1 MNGATPMNL
10 ETTPVHNM
18 LDLIDR
24 VFLGRTA
31 LDFADPVRETID
43 RVRATVG
50 PAVSDQTAALPA
62 AAATVAPP
70 PVDPQA
76 VAIQTVAMQ
85 FGDPLLSKLLES
97 VPDQWIQIAEQIEAA
112 QAVGCRVFAITA
124 GQPGAG
130 VTTVA
135 RGAFLTLQGRGRRV
149 ACVSKPPLQC
159 RDLKAR
165 EHHADRADIVIVD
178 AGIWFPPGPI
188 RQRQVAQ
195 LAFGCDAVILVRRA
209 DRAAV
214 PAQGETLT
222 ACGLRVLGEVI
233 TFEMASSPDDSAEP
247 PDA

>member
-1 MNGATPMNL
+1 MNI
-10 ETTPVHNM
+10 ETTPVHNT

-31 LDFADPVRETID
+31 LDFADPVRETLD

>member
-1 MNGATPMNL
+1 MNI
-10 ETTPVHNM
+10 ETTPVHNT

-24 VFLGRTA
+24 VFLGRAA
-31 LDFADPVRETID
+31 LDF
-43 RVRATVG
+43 VG
-50 PAVSDQTAALPA
+50 PASETIERVRTIVGPVESEQAAALPA
-62 AAATVAPP
+62 AAATVALP

-76 VAIQTVAMQ
+76 VAMQ

-112 QAVGCRVFAITA
+112 QAVGCRVVAITA

-233 TFEMASSPDDSAEP
+233 TFEMASSPVDSAEP

>member
-1 MNGATPMNL
+1 MNI
-10 ETTPVHNM
+10 ETTPIHNT

-24 VFLGRTA
+24 VFLGRTT
-31 LDFADPVRETID
+31 LDFIGPASETIE
-43 RVRATVG
+43 RVRAIVG
-50 PAVSDQTAALPA
+50 PVVSEQTAALPA
-62 AAATVAPP
+62 VAATVAPL

-76 VAIQTVAMQ
+76 VAVQ
-85 FGDPLLSKLLES
+85 FGDPVLSKLLES
-97 VPDQWIQIAEQIEAA
+97 VPDQWIQIAEQIEAG

-130 VTTVA
+130 GTTVA

-178 AGIWFPPGPI
+178 AGVWFPPGPI
-188 RQRQVAQ
+188 RQRKVAQ

-214 PAQGETLT
+214 PAQGETLA

>member
-1 MNGATPMNL
+1 MNI
-10 ETTPVHNM
+10 ETTPVHNT

-70 PVDPQA
+70 SVDPQA
-76 VAIQTVAMQ
+76 VAMQ

-97 VPDQWIQIAEQIEAA
+97 MQDQWIQIAEQIEAA

-178 AGIWFPPGPI
+178 SGIWFPPGPI

>member
-1 MNGATPMNL
+1 MNI
-10 ETTPVHNM
+10 ETTPVHNT

-76 VAIQTVAMQ
+76 VAMQFGAMQ
-85 FGDPLLSKLLES
+85 FGAPLLSKLLES

>member
-1 MNGATPMNL
+1 MNI
-10 ETTPVHNM
+10 ETTPVHNT

-31 LDFADPVRETID
+31 LDFADPVRQTID

-76 VAIQTVAMQ
+76 VAIQAVAMQ

-233 TFEMASSPDDSAEP
+233 TFEMASSPDDSVEP

>member
-1 MNGATPMNL
+1 MNI
-10 ETTPVHNM
+10 ETTPVDNT

-31 LDFADPVRETID
+31 LDFADPVRETVDRVRATID
-43 RVRATVG
+43 RVRATIG

-76 VAIQTVAMQ
+76 VAMQ

-97 VPDQWIQIAEQIEAA
+97 MPDQWIQIAEQIEAA

-209 DRAAV
+209 NRPAV

>member
-1 MNGATPMNL
+1 LNGATPMNI
-10 ETTPVHNM
+10 ETTQVHNT

-24 VFLGRTA
+24 VFPGRTA

-43 RVRATVG
+43 RVRATIG
-50 PAVSDQTAALPA
+50 PVESDQTAALPA

-97 VPDQWIQIAEQIEAA
+97 MPDQWIQIAEQIEAA

-209 DRAAV
+209 NRPAV

-233 TFEMASSPDDSAEP
+233 TFEMVSSPDDSAEP

>member
-1 MNGATPMNL
+1 MNGATPMNI
-10 ETTPVHNM
+10 ETTPVHNT

-31 LDFADPVRETID
+31 LDFADPVRETLD

>member
-1 MNGATPMNL
+1 MNI

>member
-1 MNGATPMNL
+1 MNI

-97 VPDQWIQIAEQIEAA
+97 MPDQWIQIAEQIEAA
-112 QAVGCRVFAITA
+112 QAAGCRVFAITA

>member
-1 MNGATPMNL
+1 MNI

-43 RVRATVG
+43 RVRATIG
-50 PAVSDQTAALPA
+50 PVESDQTAALPA

-209 DRAAV
+209 NRPAV

>member
-1 MNGATPMNL
+1 MNI
-10 ETTPVHNM
+10 ETTPVHNT

-31 LDFADPVRETID
+31 LDFAGPVRETID

-62 AAATVAPP
+62 AVTTVAPP
-70 PVDPQA
+70 PGDPHPQA
-76 VAIQTVAMQ
+76 VAMQ

-97 VPDQWIQIAEQIEAA
+97 LPDQWIQIAEQIEAA

>member
-1 MNGATPMNL
+1 MNI
-10 ETTPVHNM
+10 ETTPVHNT

-24 VFLGRTA
+24 VFLGRAA
-31 LDFADPVRETID
+31 LDF
-43 RVRATVG
+43 VG
-50 PAVSDQTAALPA
+50 PASETIERVRTIVGPVESEQAAALPA
-62 AAATVAPP
+62 AAATVALP

-76 VAIQTVAMQ
+76 VAMQ

-112 QAVGCRVFAITA
+112 QAVGCRVVAITA

-178 AGIWFPPGPI
+178 AGIWFSPGPI

>member
-1 MNGATPMNL
+1 MNI
-10 ETTPVHNM
+10 ETTPVHNT

-76 VAIQTVAMQ
+76 VAMQAVAMQAVAMQ

>member
-1 MNGATPMNL
+1 MNI
-10 ETTPVHNM
+10 ETTPVHNT

-76 VAIQTVAMQ
+76 VAIQAVAMQ

-97 VPDQWIQIAEQIEAA
+97 MPNQWIQIAEQIEAA

-209 DRAAV
+209 NRPAV

-233 TFEMASSPDDSAEP
+233 TFEMVSSPDDSAEP
-247 PDA
+247 PDV

>member
-1 MNGATPMNL
+1 MNI

-214 PAQGETLT
+214 PAQGDTLT

>member
-1 MNGATPMNL
+1 MNI

-233 TFEMASSPDDSAEP
+233 TFEMVSSPDDSAEP

>member
-1 MNGATPMNL
+1 MNI
-10 ETTPVHNM
+10 ETTPVHNT

>member
-1 MNGATPMNL
+1 MNI
-10 ETTPVHNM
+10 ETTQVHNT

-24 VFLGRTA
+24 VFLSRTA

-97 VPDQWIQIAEQIEAA
+97 MPDQWIQIAEQIEAA

-209 DRAAV
+209 NRPAV

-233 TFEMASSPDDSAEP
+233 TFEMVSSPDDSAEP